1 MDKIRKPETDELVD
15 RAMQRPPTW
24 AAERSRRRKFAKA
37 ALGGAGGFLSISIA
51 IALYVVD
58 ALTKASRLN
67 AFDNYTFTPYELE
80 VVSEDVAIPVNGNS
94 PLSGWWLPRP
104 ESTRVAVVCYGYR
117 NRKWEMLGIG
127 AALWRRSYNV
137 LLFDYHGHGAH
148 AGTRVTLGYRERDD
162 ALAAIDFAYQ
172 RVPGARLGVIG
183 FSMGGAIAIMAAA
196 RDPRILAVVA
206 DSSFAAQRNP
216 VRKRVHRSLHLSRAG
231 SPLLFLADQF
241 LYRLLGYHFR
251 DVEPIRDIKNLGQR
265 SILLIHG
272 TEDSIVD
279 YHDSEALYDAAPGPK
294 ELWLVPHVDHCGAYF
309 LDRLAYVERVY
320 SFFEKT
326 LGKPD
331 GIGRPVISMRET
343 SLPA

>member
-1 MDKIRKPETDELVD
+1 MDNIGKRCIDEATGRD
-15 RAMQRPPTW
+15 MWRPLFW
-24 AAERSRRRKFAKA
+24 AAERSRRRRLA
-37 ALGGAGGFLSISIA
+37 AAAIGAAGGMLSISIA

-58 ALTKASRLN
+58 TLTRATRLN
-67 AFDNYTFTPYELE
+67 AFDNYTFTPFELD
-80 VVSEDVAIPVNGNS
+80 VASEDVAIPVKSGS

-104 ESTRVAVVCYGYR
+104 ESKHVIVVCYGYR

-127 AALWRRSYNV
+127 AALWRRGYNV

-172 RVPGARLGVIG
+172 RVPGALLGVIG
-183 FSMGGAIAIMAAA
+183 YSMGGAIAIMAAA
-196 RDPRILAVVA
+196 RDQRILALVA
-206 DSSFAAQRNP
+206 DSPFAEQRNP
-216 VRKRVHRSLHLSRAG
+216 VRKRVHRSLHLARAG

-251 DVEPIRDIKNLGQR
+251 DVEPIRDIKHLGR
-265 SILLIHG
+265 RPVLLIHG

-279 YHDSEALYDAAPGPK
+279 YRDSEALYNAAPGPK
-294 ELWLVPHVDHCGAYF
+294 EIWLVPKVDHCGAYF
-309 LDRLAYVERVY
+309 LDRPAYVERIS

-326 LGKPD
+326 LGKPEPAS
-331 GIGRPVISMRET
+331 GLAISTHQSSM
-343 SLPA
+343 PA

>member
-1 MDKIRKPETDELVD
+1 METIRKPGAGGSTSRSVP
-15 RAMQRPPTW
+15 RPLGW
-24 AAERSRRRKFAKA
+24 AAERSRRRRIVKA
-37 ALGGAGGFLSISIA
+37 ALGGAGGLLSISIA

-58 ALTKASRLN
+58 ALTRASRLN
-67 AFDNYTFTPYELE
+67 AFDNYTFTPFELE
-80 VVSEDVAIPVNGNS
+80 VPSEDVAIPVVGNS

-104 ESTRVAVVCYGYR
+104 ESNRVVVICYGYR

-127 AALWRRSYNV
+127 AALWRRGYNV

-162 ALAAIDFAYQ
+162 ALAAIDFAQQ
-172 RVPGARLGVIG
+172 RVRGARLGVIG

-206 DSSFAAQRNP
+206 DSSFAEQRNP

-251 DVEPIRDIKNLGQR
+251 DVEPIRDIKQLGER
-265 SILLIHG
+265 PILLIHG

-294 ELWLVPHVDHCGAYF
+294 QIWLVPHVDHCGAYF
-309 LDRLAYVERVY
+309 LDRPAYVERIY
-320 SFFEKT
+320 SFFENT
-326 LGKPD
+326 LGEFEPE
-331 GIGRPVISMRET
+331 ITLTISMHQSST
-343 SLPA
+343 PA